1 MVQCEV
7 LLLALHVPNGDKAAT
22 ASRSED
28 VRHLLVP
35 VQRCILVGVCASLAQ
50 SEGLGVVGEIMYE
63 ELSLG
68 ASGGEYMR
76 SERIELYCLDWAR
89 VLLDLLYFGV
99 ATEVSTAASCAS
111 VQES

>member
-1 MVQCEV
+1 
-7 LLLALHVPNGDKAAT
+7 
-22 ASRSED
+22 
-28 VRHLLVP
+28 
-35 VQRCILVGVCASLAQ
+35 
-50 SEGLGVVGEIMYE
+50 MYE